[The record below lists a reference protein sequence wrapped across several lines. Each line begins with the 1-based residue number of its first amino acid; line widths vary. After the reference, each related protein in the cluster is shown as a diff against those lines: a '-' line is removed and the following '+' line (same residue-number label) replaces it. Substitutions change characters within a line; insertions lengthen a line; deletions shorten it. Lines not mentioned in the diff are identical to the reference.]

1 MPATASAPCFSVLS
15 SALLLS
21 QLTGLQSSARRR
33 GGGGGLAAPAVALG
47 QGWNYS
53 VGESKYG
60 LFLSLNHYTTGAGSD
75 CLQCSWRGMVENI
88 SSDSVPSEWLNF

>member
-33 GGGGGLAAPAVALG
+33 GGGGGGLAAPAVALG
-47 QGWNYS
+47 QGWILLEKVNTAC
-53 VGESKYG
+53 
-60 LFLSLNHYTTGAGSD
+60 F
-75 CLQCSWRGMVENI
+75 CL
-88 SSDSVPSEWLNF
+88 